1 MDNLINNIFLYGRD
15 YMKIFFIERKSLHM
29 FIYIVLISIIIF
41 TLSKNK
47 VKPVS
52 YIPINNK
59 IIGIDPG
66 HGGVDP
72 GAIGISGTKEDE
84 INLKIGLKLKRF
96 IEQNGG
102 RVIMTRETK
111 DGLYTK
117 KSKSLKEMKTEDLHN
132 RKKIIEEADCHV
144 FISIHLNSFK
154 ESKYYGA
161 QTFYKKNDEESKLLA
176 SYIQDEL
183 RDVLDK
189 DNNRLPQEN
198 EDIFLLNEINMPSVL
213 IECGFLSNPREEE
226 LLSRDQYQE
235 KIAWAIYIGIMKYFS
250 QKSGE
255 YSF

>member
-1 MDNLINNIFLYGRD
+1 
-15 YMKIFFIERKSLHM
+15 MKIFFIERKSLHM

-111 DGLYTK
+111 DGLYTE
-117 KSKSLKEMKTEDLHN
+117 KSKT
-132 RKKIIEEADCHV
+132 
-144 FISIHLNSFK
+144 FK
-154 ESKYYGA
+154 R
-161 QTFYKKNDEESKLLA
+161 DE
-176 SYIQDEL
+176 
-183 RDVLDK
+183 
-189 DNNRLPQEN
+189 N
-198 EDIFLLNEINMPSVL
+198 
-213 IECGFLSNPREEE
+213 
-226 LLSRDQYQE
+226 
-235 KIAWAIYIGIMKYFS
+235 
-250 QKSGE
+250 
-255 YSF
+255 